1 MLIRT
6 YIVGKVTHKIFPQKF
21 EFYDFRK
28 NFWCKISHY
37 RLVAYLRKFNLQVR
51 TYTHVRMY
59 IRAWPMLVQ
68 ETATKGHFI
77 STTVSRWLGLQ
88 LLTLFLSLRTAASDP
103 VALWTADSM
112 NSMSTVSSALV
123 RVTTLVFSVACNRF
137 VMADQSLMAW
147 VACHKLSTKNTPCSW
162 ICGIQNSEQ
171 G

>member
-1 MLIRT
+1 MLIYCRQSYT
-6 YIVGKVTHKIFPQKF
+6 KFLIRILRLSQKF
-21 EFYDFRK
+21 
-28 NFWCKISHY
+28 
-37 RLVAYLRKFNLQVR
+37 LVQKFPTIDLWLTQIH
-51 TYTHVRMY
+51 TCMY
-59 IRAWPMLVQ
+59 VRAWPMLVQ
-68 ETATKGHFI
+68 ETATKGHFN
-77 STTVSRWLGLQ
+77 SATVSHWLGMQ